1 MKSKIVVGFI
11 ILVILIAVIS
21 IFTYKLLGNGN
32 ININQSEE
40 DIVKYILN
48 INSYKAKLEVEVE
61 TNKNKS
67 KYVISQSLGANNVSR
82 QEVLEPSNIAGVVT
96 EYDGN
101 NLKIINN
108 KLNLSTTFENYSYVV
123 ENKLWL
129 NSFIEDYKKYSN
141 SNVINKE
148 NEIIL
153 EVKDEEAN
161 KYNTYKKL
169 YIDRKTKKPT
179 KMIVQ
184 DINQKTLVYILY
196 TEIEIS

>member
-1 MKSKIVVGFI
+1 M
-11 ILVILIAVIS
+11 
-21 IFTYKLLGNGN
+21 N
-32 ININQSEE
+32 
-40 DIVKYILN
+40 
-48 INSYKAKLEVEVE
+48 VEIE

-67 KYVISQSLGANNVSR
+67 KYVISQSLEANNVSR
-82 QEVLEPSNIAGVVT
+82 QEVLEPSNIAGVIT

-108 KLNLSTTFENYSYVV
+108 KLNLSTAFENYAYVL

-141 SNVINKE
+141 ASVKSKDD
-148 NEIIL
+148 EIIL
-153 EVKDEEAN
+153 EVKDEDGN

-169 YIDRKTKKPT
+169 YIDRNTKKPT

>member
-1 MKSKIVVGFI
+1 MKSKIVVGII
-11 ILVILIAVIS
+11 ILVIIIALIS
-21 IFTYKLLGNGN
+21 IFAYKFLANGN

-48 INSYKAKLEVEVE
+48 INSYRAKLEVEVE

-67 KYVISQSLGANNVSR
+67 KYVISQSLEANNVSI

-96 EYDGN
+96 QYDGT
-101 NLKIINN
+101 NLKITNN

-129 NSFIEDYKKYSN
+129 NSFIEDYKKHSN
-141 SNVINKE
+141 SSVISKD

-153 EVKDEEAN
+153 EVKDEDGN

-169 YIDRKTKKPT
+169 YIDKKTKKPT

>member
-1 MKSKIVVGFI
+1 MKSKIVVGII
-11 ILVILIAVIS
+11 ILVIIIALIS
-21 IFTYKLLGNGN
+21 IFAYKFLANGN

-48 INSYKAKLEVEVE
+48 INSYKAKLEIEVE

-67 KYVISQSLGANNVSR
+67 KYVISQSLEENNVSR
-82 QEVLEPSNIAGVVT
+82 QEVLEPSNIAGVIT

-101 NLKIINN
+101 NLRIINN

-129 NSFIEDYKKYSN
+129 NSFIEDYKKHSN
-141 SNVINKE
+141 SSVISKD

-153 EVKDEEAN
+153 EVKDEDGN

-169 YIDRKTKKPT
+169 YIDKKTKKPT